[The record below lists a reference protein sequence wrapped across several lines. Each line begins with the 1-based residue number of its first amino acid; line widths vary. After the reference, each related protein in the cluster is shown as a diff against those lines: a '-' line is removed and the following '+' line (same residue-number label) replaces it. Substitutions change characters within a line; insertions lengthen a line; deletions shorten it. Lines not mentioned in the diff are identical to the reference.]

1 MNKLTML
8 DYVKETPAVLRTNI
22 EQYTT
27 LVDPLMKELQQKEI
41 KRILLVASGSSHN
54 ACYCA
59 RSFVEKVS
67 GLEVRII
74 TPYTFTYYE
83 NDIKEND
90 LVLVVTQS
98 GLSTNA
104 IEALKIIKKKECR
117 AICLT
122 GNKNSDVKDVADV
135 VIEYGVGEELVGYVT
150 KGVSSLALFL
160 DLFAIAYSGKT
171 EYLDE
176 LKKAADLNEEM
187 IDQATNFIQQH
198 YKNFSSMSWVYS
210 CGAGANYGTALESAI
225 NTTIQCD
232 FL

>member
-1 MNKLTML
+1 
-8 DYVKETPAVLRTNI
+8 
-22 EQYTT
+22 
-27 LVDPLMKELQQKEI
+27 MKEVQQKEI

-83 NDIKEND
+83 NNIKEND
-90 LVLVVTQS
+90 LVLVLTQS

-122 GNKNSDVKDVADV
+122 GNKNSDVKDVADI

-187 IDQATNFIQQH
+187 IDQLQTLFSNIIRISHLCPGFTVVERVLIMEQH
-198 YKNFSSMSWVYS
+198 LKVH
-210 CGAGANYGTALESAI
+210 
-225 NTTIQCD
+225 
-232 FL
+232 

>member
-8 DYVKETPAVLRTNI
+8 DYVKETPGVLRTNI

-27 LVDPLMKELQQKEI
+27 LVDPLMKEVQQKEI

-83 NDIKEND
+83 NDIKEDD

-104 IEALKIIKKKECR
+104 IEALKIIKKKECK

-187 IDQATNFIQQH
+187 IDQATNFIQRH
-198 YKNFSSMSWVYS
+198 YKNFTSMSWVYS
-210 CGAGANYGTALESAI
+210 CLLYTSPSPRD
-225 NTTIQCD
+225 TR
-232 FL
+232 

>member
-8 DYVKETPAVLRTNI
+8 DYVKETPDVLKTNI

-27 LVDPLMKELQQKEI
+27 LVDPLMKEVQQKEI

-74 TPYTFTYYE
+74 MPYTFTYYE

-160 DLFAIAYSGKT
+160 DLFAIAYSGKI

-176 LKKAADLNEEM
+176 L
-187 IDQATNFIQQH
+187 
-198 YKNFSSMSWVYS
+198 
-210 CGAGANYGTALESAI
+210 
-225 NTTIQCD
+225 
-232 FL
+232 